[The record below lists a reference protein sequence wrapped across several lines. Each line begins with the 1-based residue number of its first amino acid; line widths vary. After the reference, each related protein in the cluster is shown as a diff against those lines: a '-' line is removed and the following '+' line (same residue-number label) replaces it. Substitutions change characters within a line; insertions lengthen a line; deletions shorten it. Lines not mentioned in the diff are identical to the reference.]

1 MKFTLSDC
9 MQRINQILN
18 YPSVAYEDISHFF
31 DHAIA
36 ELNTILRTAIP
47 SVSEMVLNNTVD
59 TSLQQNTVLLNA
71 RPNNSNNIPWVQNV
85 PASFPHEEDREVGG
99 EVVHVTIDSEYVY
112 YYNPAKLDRKFYAW
126 TGSEWRAHES
136 LYGVVFEGAKKYTYL
151 STPLGFSAYWV
162 EVPNTHRVEFD
173 LCEHM
178 TMDWWTLFVIPYVCF
193 KFAVRNGDDGSLYS
207 DEFTQGMQQ
216 LQTCYDVPNFVVLS
230 DVAGIP
236 AYTEIVKSNLN
247 DLNKKIPTK
256 AITEDMRV
264 GNAIQAC
271 FGNMFDT
278 GGWGI

>member
-36 ELNTILRTAIP
+36 ELNTILKTAIP
-47 SVSEMVLNNTVD
+47 SVSEMVHDNTVD
-59 TSLQQNTVLLNA
+59 ISLQNNTILLTTRPTNA
-71 RPNNSNNIPWVQNV
+71 VRIPYVSTVPTEPPN
-85 PASFPHEEDREVGG
+85 
-99 EVVHVTIDSEYVY
+99 SEQPNYVY
-112 YYNPAKLDRKFYAW
+112 YSANASMLDRKFYVW
-126 TGSEWRAHES
+126 NGSEWKPYDT
-136 LYGVVFEGAKKYTYL
+136 LYGILFEGAQKTAYVAA
-151 STPLGFSAYWV
+151 PIGIAAYWV
-162 EVPNTHRVEFD
+162 ETPVQRMLDFD
-173 LCEHM
+173 LYTYM
-178 TMDWWTLFVIPYVCF
+178 TADWWTLFVIPYVCF

-216 LQTCYDVPNFVVLS
+216 LQTCYDVPNLVALK
-230 DVAGIP
+230 DVAGVP
-236 AYTEIVKSNLN
+236 AYTKIVKNNLN

>member
-36 ELNTILRTAIP
+36 ELNTTLKIAIP

-59 TSLQQNTVLLNA
+59 TTLQENTILLTT
-71 RPNNSNNIPWVQNV
+71 RPTHVVNIPQVSTV
-85 PASFPHEEDREVGG
+85 PTEAPSEDGPQYLYFTSNASMIDRGF
-99 EVVHVTIDSEYVY
+99 YV
-112 YYNPAKLDRKFYAW
+112 W
-126 TGSEWRAHES
+126 TGSEWKFHNVI
-136 LYGVVFEGAKKYTYL
+136 YGVLFEGATKTSYV
-151 STPLGFSAYWV
+151 STPIGLKAFWT
-162 EVPNTHRVEFD
+162 EVPNTMRTEFD

-230 DVAGIP
+230 DVAGVP